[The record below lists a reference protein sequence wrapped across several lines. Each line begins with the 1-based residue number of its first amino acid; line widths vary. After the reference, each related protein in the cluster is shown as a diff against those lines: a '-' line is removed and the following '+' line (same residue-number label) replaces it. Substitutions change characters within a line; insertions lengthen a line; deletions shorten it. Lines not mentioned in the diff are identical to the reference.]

1 MSSPQLL
8 SPQGRFSAFLISLSL
23 ARLESRG
30 PHLKLHKLLPA
41 SCFRFGPKSKA
52 AGMTGS
58 WCLRLRVDGKPRQ
71 SPDPEDGQTFP
82 GLSSAELKIS
92 AQRER
97 RMEPKGRERV
107 VGKAP
112 ACAKATER
120 ADGDRQEGGSCL
132 TGRTPVLEPGR
143 PSPCWE
149 PLGQPPGSSSSGG
162 KLA

>member
-41 SCFRFGPKSKA
+41 SCFRFRPQIQS
-52 AGMTGS
+52 
-58 WCLRLRVDGKPRQ
+58 CRNDGLLVPPP
-71 SPDPEDGQTFP
+71 PDRWKTQAEDGQTFP